1 MVRGVYPESYKQC
14 KEFIRHKMT
23 VVSPKNLAK
32 SGIPVNRVSGWY
44 VAKMLEVFLFVLVAL
59 PLFAV
64 KLNLRVWT
72 SKKVLWNTRA
82 RARCLCRKRT
92 CSAAILVSSTAR
104 WPRAWS
110 QLRASLRTLTATF
123 RRLAPVPK
131 EYPEVTTHHRIS
143 SILISHR
150 WFKERGSSWLPFH
163 AGITLAST

>member
-64 KLNLRVWT
+64 KLNLRV
-72 SKKVLWNTRA
+72 
-82 RARCLCRKRT
+82 
-92 CSAAILVSSTAR
+92 
-104 WPRAWS
+104 
-110 QLRASLRTLTATF
+110 
-123 RRLAPVPK
+123 
-131 EYPEVTTHHRIS
+131 
-143 SILISHR
+143 
-150 WFKERGSSWLPFH
+150 
-163 AGITLAST
+163 